1 MKSVIKAPLR
11 ATLAVLAS
19 AAAMVAH
26 AQTALTTTS
35 TPGSATVNQTTVSDT
50 TATGVIGGTAQ
61 TGSFSVGLFDSSLGV
76 LIGANFSAAYAGAPT
91 MVTAAGQAL
100 GKTKYTETA
109 TLAGA
114 TLTSTTFAS
123 KTATGVSSVAL
134 GTGSAPGT
142 AVTLGGTGTLYGTA
156 ATTVALNTLVGAGTI
171 SGTVSGVAQANKT
184 NTNAGSQ
191 PLTATVAQHST
202 TGTLTYSYYEHANA
216 SFSSGTNVDTLSLIL
231 NVGQPG
237 AVANFSIFSLGD
249 ANSTLLDQIV
259 GWSCVSNCTNFSI
272 NWAGGIN
279 DLAYGGSQSGY
290 VTSTVDNG
298 TAVYKATFGDNTAVG
313 ASASWM
319 TEDLFLSVTAV
330 PEPGSFALFLAGFA
344 ALGAVSRRR
353 RIGQ

>member
-1 MKSVIKAPLR
+1 MKSVTKAPLR

-19 AAAMVAH
+19 AAAMAAQ
-26 AQTALTTTS
+26 AQTALTTTAS
-35 TPGSATVNQTTVSDT
+35 GTANVTQATVSDP
-50 TATGVIGGTAQ
+50 TATGIATGTAQ

-76 LIGANFSAAYAGAPT
+76 LIGANFSAASGGT
-91 MVTAAGQAL
+91 MVTSTGQAL
-100 GKTKYTETA
+100 GKTNYTETA

-114 TLTSTTFAS
+114 TLTSTTFAN
-123 KTATGVSSVAL
+123 KTTAASSTVAL
-134 GTGSAPGT
+134 GTGTAPG
-142 AVTLGGTGTLYGTA
+142 AANTLGGTGNLYGSA
-156 ATTVALNTLVGAGTI
+156 ATTVALDALVGPGTI
-171 SGTVSGVAQANKT
+171 SGTVSGVARANKT

-191 PLTATVAQHST
+191 PLTPTVAAHTT
-202 TGTLTYSYYEHANA
+202 TGTLTYSYLEHANA
-216 SFSSGTNVDTLSLIL
+216 SFSSSINADTLSLIL

-237 AVANFSIFSLGD
+237 ATANFSIFSLGN

-298 TAVYKATFGDNTAVG
+298 TAVYKATFGDNQAVG
-313 ASASWM
+313 ASTSWI